1 MSLYGD
7 ERGYSARLAHKRTA
21 AGGLRGKS
29 GCESIK
35 GLPSFSELSVSIPH
49 SIVHV

>member
-1 MSLYGD
+1 MSVYGD
-7 ERGYSARLAHKRTA
+7 ERGNRARLTHECTA

-49 SIVHV
+49 SIVRV